1 MKQLKYVQLFE
12 DRLESLKKLLQLGLV
27 DDATAALLKAIDWME
42 AGSVGSLDLSES
54 DIGSL
59 PDGLQVEGSL
69 FLRGCTRLVSL
80 PAGLEVGRSLYLEG
94 CTGLTSLPDGLEVG
108 HSLYLDNCL
117 RLRRLPN
124 GLKVGHTLWLRG
136 SGIFDLPEDL
146 VVGQSIIK

>member
-27 DDATAALLKAIDWME
+27 D
-42 AGSVGSLDLSES
+42 
-54 DIGSL
+54 
-59 PDGLQVEGSL
+59 
-69 FLRGCTRLVSL
+69 
-80 PAGLEVGRSLYLEG
+80 
-94 CTGLTSLPDGLEVG
+94 G

-136 SGIFDLPEDL
+136 SSIFDLPEDL